1 MKKVSVIVPV
11 FNTGEYLEE
20 CLESILRQSLKDIE
34 IICVNDGSIDNS
46 LMILRQYEEKYENIK
61 VIDQV
66 NKGPSISRNVAIA
79 ESEGKYLYFM
89 DSDDLITSHMLEEL
103 WEVCEKEELDI
114 LYFSGTSFYES
125 EELANNHEGFMNS
138 YYRKGQ
144 YTKVLSG
151 PELYLELRN
160 NNDYYPSPCLQFV
173 RRSFLEE
180 SGVSFCEN
188 IIHEDNI
195 FTFET
200 ILSAKRAFCVNDI
213 YFYRRVRD
221 NSIMTKSVS
230 CANLRGYF
238 VALMRQMEVAS
249 KQMIDDVD
257 INQKITLTL
266 RLLYMHVQRIYSE
279 LPTDEKT
286 RFYQLCTPYERLFFD
301 AIIVDNINKAKK
313 SEQEIKKL
321 KKKIKKL
328 EKSNSYRIG
337 KAITCP
343 LRILK
348 KVWRSLKK
356 HGVSGTYRRGLN
368 VIKKKIK

>member
-20 CLESILRQSLKDIE
+20 CLESILHQSLKDIE
-34 IICVNDGSIDNS
+34 IICVNDGSIDDS
-46 LMILRQYEEKYENIK
+46 LMILQQYEEKYENIK

-66 NKGPSISRNVAIA
+66 NKGPSISRNIAIA

-103 WEVCEKEELDI
+103 WEICEKEELDI

-125 EELANNHEGFMNS
+125 EELTNNHEGFLNS

-151 PELYLELRN
+151 PEMFLELRN

-173 RRSFLEE
+173 RRSFLKEA
-180 SGVSFCEN
+180 GVSFCEN

-200 ILSAKRAFCVNDI
+200 ILSARRVFCVNDI

-238 VALMRQMEVAS
+238 VALMRQMEFAS

-266 RLLYMHVQRIYSE
+266 RLLYVHVQKIYSE
-279 LPTDEKT
+279 LPKAEKIS
-286 RFYQLCTPYERLFFD
+286 FYQLCTPYERLFFD
-301 AIIVDNINKAKK
+301 AIVVDNINKAKK
-313 SEQEIKKL
+313 AEKEIKKL

-343 LRILK
+343 LRVLK
-348 KVWRSLKK
+348 KIWRSLKK
-356 HGVSGTYRRGLN
+356 RGVAGTYRRGLN
-368 VIKKKIK
+368 VVKKKIK